1 MPTRRTV
8 AALGAASLASACAS
22 LPLSPLDRRPQLTPV
37 NVSRDR
43 VIRIDVGLRPYRP
56 SGFRVARETIGAKTI
71 VHNYGHGGGGI
82 TLSWGTSKLALDLG
96 YESTQNEYAVLGC
109 GAVGLATARL
119 LQERGAK
126 VRIYTKDVPPNVTSN
141 VAGAQWWPAS
151 VFEGDPGQAFRDQM
165 VEACHFS
172 HRRFQG
178 LVGEEYGVAWEAN
191 YDLSTR
197 PILNYP
203 TTPNSR
209 IRDLVI
215 NQQDLQASENPFAA
229 PYVRRFDTMMVE
241 TPNYL
246 RHMVEDVRIAGGEII
261 RREFHDPAE
270 LQHLRERTIF
280 NCTGLGAG
288 VLFGDLEII
297 PVRGTLVVLLPQ
309 PEVNYNVLSDGLYMF
324 GRRDGIL
331 LGGTFDHNEWSMTP
345 DPAAV
350 DRILDGNARI
360 FNAMRR

>member
-1 MPTRRTV
+1 MQTRRS
-8 AALGAASLASACAS
+8 AMALGAAGLVSACATAS
-22 LPLSPLDRRPQLTPV
+22 GMPSRARIVLPPV
-37 NVSRDR
+37 LVSRER
-43 VIRIDVGLRPYRP
+43 IIRIDVGLRPFRP
-56 SGFRVARETIGAKTI
+56 SGFRVAREQIGAKTI

-96 YESTQNEYAVLGC
+96 YDSTQREYAVLGC

-126 VRIYTKDVPPNVTSN
+126 VRIYAKDVPPNVTSN

-151 VFEGDPGQAFRDQM
+151 GYEGDPGDAWRAQY

-191 YDLSTR
+191 YHTSNQ
-197 PILNYP
+197 PITNYP
-203 TTPNSR
+203 TSDTSG
-209 IRDLVI
+209 IRDLSI
-215 NQQDLQASENPFAA
+215 NQRDLTPEENPFTATYA
-229 PYVRRFDTMMVE
+229 RRFDTMMIE

-246 RHMVEDVRIAGGEII
+246 RHMVEDVRIAGGEIV
-261 RREFHDPAE
+261 RRDFQNVAE
-270 LQHLRERTIF
+270 LQALPERTIF

-288 VLFGDLEII
+288 ALFGDAEIE

-309 PEVNYNVLSDGLYMF
+309 PEVNYNVLAGGLYMF

-331 LGGTFDHNEWSMTP
+331 LGGTFDHGEYSLTP
-345 DPAAV
+345 DPEAV
-350 DRILDGNARI
+350 EHILKGNAEML
-360 FNAMRR
+360 ALRR